1 MATKSGFLA
10 AVGEIAELQ
19 GWDESELLELALRY
33 MTDRLQEEKFLLY
46 LREIRDQEIEDSYA
60 DN

>member
-1 MATKSGFLA
+1 MAAKSGFLA